1 QEERWTKLLDDD
13 QRKGFVLSR
22 GPLMRLHLV
31 RVASEAYRFC
41 WSFSHLLLD
50 GWSVPIV
57 IREVFAYYQGY
68 CRGEEVRLL
77 AARPYSDYIGWLQ
90 RQSREAAEEHW
101 RRYLEGL
108 ERATALQLE
117 EGEGWRN
124 EGLQA
129 EEQMRLSAESTARL
143 QQVARRNG
151 LTMNTVLQAAWA

>member
-1 QEERWTKLLDDD
+1 
-13 QRKGFVLSR
+13 
-22 GPLMRLHLV
+22 
-31 RVASEAYRFC
+31 
-41 WSFSHLLLD
+41 
-50 GWSVPIV
+50 
-57 IREVFAYYQGY
+57 
-68 CRGEEVRLL
+68 VRLL
-77 AARPYSDYIGWLQ
+77 AARPYSEYIGWLQ

-124 EGLQA
+124 EGPQA

-151 LTMNTVLQAAWA
+151 LTMNTVLQAAWAVVLSGYSGEREVVYGATVAGRPAELAGVETMVGLFINTLPVRVGIEREEPVVGWMKKLQQEQLESQ